1 MSLFERSLA
10 ITHDMGLESLAFP
23 LIWSGLNMY
32 PAVEIIKAILDA
44 CSLFRQRDSPL
55 KKVVIVI
62 WSGDDKNQK
71 VGTEILFVLPHAFHL
86 CYFHD
91 LHKDYSSDHILV
103 PSIFNT

>member
-10 ITHDMGLESLAFP
+10 ITHDMDLVSIAFP
-23 LIWSGLNMY
+23 LIGSGLNEY
-32 PAVEIIKAILDA
+32 PAVEVIKAILDA
-44 CSLFRQRDSPL
+44 CSLFRQPNSPL

-71 VGTEILFVLPHAFHL
+71 VGNEILFVLPHAFHL
-86 CYFHD
+86 CYFQD

-103 PSIFNT
+103 PSMFNT